1 MQLISKWPFITIS
14 YAVSLQKFK
23 LHIWQ
28 LSKTFYLY
36 KECKWSF
43 IYSLGFHQ
51 FETFLKRWPYN
62 IFSNGVPCR
71 PMTSNDDHCAFL
83 LSSLLTIFFFSNDH
97 SMIIN
102 IQFGFHQITSFWEE
116 GIYYI
121 FPLGTILVFRSTQKH
136 KRYARLSDYLPCT
149 VSVRSVQ

>member
-1 MQLISKWPFITIS
+1 MVWPTRGSNHDLPHSRLARQPLLYRCGGSLLDKIYKSCMQLISKWPFITIS

-36 KECKWSF
+36 KECKWSL
-43 IYSLGFHQ
+43 IYSLGFYQ

-62 IFSNGVPCR
+62 IFSNGVLCR

-83 LSSLLTIFFFSNDH
+83 LSSLLTIIFFFKWPLNDH
-97 SMIIN
+97 
-102 IQFGFHQITSFWEE
+102 
-116 GIYYI
+116 
-121 FPLGTILVFRSTQKH
+121 
-136 KRYARLSDYLPCT
+136 
-149 VSVRSVQ
+149 